1 VSVAAPWD
9 APQQREAE
17 KTEKVVCLVDMN
29 AGAGIVVALAAAA
42 VAALW
47 VAAAAAGVVVKAV
60 ERGREQ
66 TGGPAAVAAGYAR
79 KRDN

>member
-1 VSVAAPWD
+1 VSVVAPWY

-17 KTEKVVCLVDMN
+17 KTGKVVCAVDMN

-42 VAALW
+42 VAALG
-47 VAAAAAGVVVKAV
+47 VAAAAGVVVKAV
-60 ERGREQ
+60 ERGLEQ
-66 TGGPAAVAAGYAR
+66 TGGPADVAVGHAQ